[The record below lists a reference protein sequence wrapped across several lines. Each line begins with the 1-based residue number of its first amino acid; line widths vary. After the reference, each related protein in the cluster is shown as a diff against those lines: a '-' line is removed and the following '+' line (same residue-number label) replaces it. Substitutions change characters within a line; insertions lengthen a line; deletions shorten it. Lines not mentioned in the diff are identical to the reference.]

1 MPAVVDSSGWIEY
14 FTDGSNAERF
24 AGAIANADALIVPS
38 ITITEVYSWCCAR
51 RGYNHFCTPLKP

>member
-24 AGAIANADALIVPS
+24 AGAIADANALIVPS
-38 ITITEVYSWCCAR
+38 IAR
-51 RGYNHFCTPLKP
+51 RVYPMPLLSLL